1 MKSQSNK
8 CKSQFQFSIHTI
20 NSLTFFVN
28 MTSHKPKKRK
38 ITVETQ
44 QEDNHQFEMKV
55 VKNLLDWC
63 LENDFFKNSKKK
75 GPQTNH
81 DNLLH
86 WACQNGH
93 LQIVEHLMTKDQFND
108 VNSLGSHD
116 ETPLH
121 KAVEYGHSDVVKF
134 LIDKGAHVNAKNG
147 EGKMPIHVLA
157 DEMLRKKEC
166 PTNGAEVA
174 KILIEK
180 GAYFGCKNS
189 DGETPLHLAI
199 NSGLYSVN
207 VKNEEMSL
215 EIIKVLIEKGAN
227 VDARNTFIETPLLIV
242 SAQVYNPESIKPEN
256 WFQSE
261 VAKLLLEKGA
271 RTFLRDKNSR
281 TPLHI
286 ALDTG
291 NNEVAKLLISKEPD
305 WDATDIYGKTPLD
318 FVSMSN
324 DFEMVKLVLSK
335 VPKQMLR
342 ENGEKLFSKWLC
354 KAAARGHKEMCK
366 YMISMIHGLPITWAF
381 QDNEGNTPLHIVV
394 KNCDKNSSGHMDV
407 MKLLM
412 EIDAMVNFKND
423 EGNIPLHFAKSKEVA
438 ELLIKNGSY
447 TDCKNKK
454 GQTPKD
460 LSLENKAYD
469 VNEIIIKYETRKEER
484 AKNRAEKRQQNSCN
498 ICFEPRT
505 ENFVILPCGH
515 AKTCG
520 ACCAKIMAPNN
531 QNPVCPTCR
540 QPVIL
545 YQKIFM

>member
-1 MKSQSNK
+1 
-8 CKSQFQFSIHTI
+8 
-20 NSLTFFVN
+20 
-28 MTSHKPKKRK
+28 MTSQKSKKRK

-63 LENDFFKNSKKK
+63 LQNDLFKNSKKK
-75 GPQTNH
+75 GPQTNN

-86 WACQNGH
+86 WACENGH
-93 LQIVEHLMTKDQFND
+93 LQIVEHLMAKEQFND
-108 VNSLGSHD
+108 VNSLGLCD
-116 ETPLH
+116 DTLLH
-121 KAVEYGHSDVVKF
+121 KAVEYGHSNVVKF
-134 LIDKGAHVNAKNG
+134 LIDKGAHVNAKNAF
-147 EGKMPIHVLA
+147 GKMPIHILT
-157 DEMLRKKEC
+157 DQMLRKRDC
-166 PTNGAEVA
+166 PQNGVEIA
-174 KILIEK
+174 KILIDN

-199 NSGLYSVN
+199 NNGLHSDN
-207 VKNEEMSL
+207 VKKQEMIL

-227 VDARNTFIETPLLIV
+227 VDARNTFIQTPLLMV
-242 SAQVYNPESIKPEN
+242 SVGTQFYNPESIKPKN
-256 WFQSE
+256 WFQYE

-271 RTFLRDKNSR
+271 RTFLRDKNSN
-281 TPLHI
+281 TPLHN
-286 ALDTG
+286 ALGSG
-291 NNEVAKLLISKEPD
+291 NNLVAKLLISKDPD
-305 WDATDIYGKTPLD
+305 WDATNIHGKTPLD
-318 FVSMSN
+318 YVSKID

-335 VPKQMLR
+335 VPKQNLR
-342 ENGEKLFSKWLC
+342 ENGEKLFTKWLC

-381 QDNEGNTPLHIVV
+381 QDDKGNTPLHIVV
-394 KNCDKNSSGHMDV
+394 KNCDKNSNGHLDV

-412 EIDAMVNFKND
+412 EIDAMINFKNE
-423 EGNIPLHFAKSKEVA
+423 EGNIPLHYAKTKEVA

-460 LSLENKAYD
+460 VSIENKAYD
-469 VNEIIIKYETRKEER
+469 VNEIIIKYQTRKEDR
-484 AKNRAEKRQQNSCN
+484 AKARAEKRQQNSCN
-498 ICFEPRT
+498 ICFEPRN

-531 QNPVCPTCR
+531 PNPVCPTCR
-540 QPVIL
+540 QPVML